1 MMDLYLHPDQVREM
15 IKMAQ
20 TEDEVIVIRCVRKG
34 AASKAGG
41 PDAGELY
48 DLHCA
53 AKPKTYKSSSSTG
66 LRDRKEEDKKNGV
79 LTVFVTNRKD
89 PVTELPG
96 AWRRVNLNQVK
107 KVIYKA
113 REYEIKVS

>member
-1 MMDLYLHPDQVREM
+1 MDLYLHPDQVREM
-15 IKMAQ
+15 IKTAEK
-20 TEDEVIVIRCVRKG
+20 EDEVIVIRCVRKG
-34 AASKAGG
+34 AASKPGG
-41 PDAGELY
+41 PDAGQLY

-53 AKPKTYKSSSSTG
+53 AKPKTYKPSSAAK

-89 PVTELPG
+89 PTSEMPG

-107 KVIYKA
+107 KIIYKTQEFEVRVA
-113 REYEIKVS
+113 

>member
-1 MMDLYLHPDQVREM
+1 MLDLYLHPDQVREM
-15 IKMAQ
+15 IKTAER
-20 TEDEVIVIRCVRKG
+20 EDEVIVIRCVRKG